1 MRLHPYCMSLNF
13 YFKFLR
19 HFITCNDN
27 GYSTFLL
34 AFYNTFCRNSRNF
47 FIAGLVCYFSGWCCS
62 CFDFYY
68 FAFLDCCRRFCKF
81 QRRFLN
87 LDYYLLSVS
96 SNFYSNGCLSSFFCF
111 YNTFG
116 SYSSNFLVA
125 GCKFNLSSYII
136 FYNSNGCRVLS
147 FGVNCGI
154 HYCCRNAF
162 I

>member
-1 MRLHPYCMSLNF
+1 MVTVPF
-13 YFKFLR
+13 FLP
-19 HFITCNDN
+19 FTIPFAVTVA
-27 GYSTFLL
+27 TFLL
-34 AFYNTFCRNSRNF
+34 LDLYVTFPD
-47 FIAGLVCYFSGWCCS
+47 GVVS
-62 CFDFYY
+62 CFDFYC
-68 FAFLDCCRRFCKF
+68 FAFLDCCKRFCKF